1 MAHTMMDSDRI
12 RRWTQGLCDPTRVE
26 ETIDAMVAL
35 RLRGVMNA
43 SAANRRRR
51 EECDEIPRNPAG
63 RGRPFPGGA
72 RNPVPRPARQFT
84 VEAPQA
90 WKSGAVDAAA
100 ADVDWWAYF
109 GDRGLRL
116 GDRRGVDEEFRS
128 PRGCAARIA
137 AARQETR
144 IAAARR
150 TARTEPRRQP
160 LPPAPELRRIALPGA
175 SPGKV
180 LSATN
185 TNTGFVVESDLGSR
199 YLENASRPASSLRPA
214 NLESREAD
222 LAGARLSLTAQ
233 VAKAWF
239 AAIEAERQ
247 VGLAKASL
255 VSYENIRRNACGRVT
270 RAGIRPSLDLRLALS
285 EIDRAQALV
294 QQREQQ
300 RDAFVRQLE
309 TLAGRYPAGEHV
321 LAEDLPEAP
330 RRIPA
335 GLPSER
341 GPPPARPDLRRAR
354 SLLAADARIV
364 EAKAALRPSFSL
376 TSGLGTASNKLV
388 DLLNPNVQVWN
399 YVTNVVM
406 PIFNNGRLKAGV
418 RGRTRRARWKPRRI
432 TKAASSRP
440 TARLKRLWPPK
451 RSWPHASRLSSRR
464 PATLWPPATWPSNV
478 TARGLSD
485 IITVLSAQRTALDSE
500 SALLTVRRAS
510 LDNRVDLHLA
520 LGGGFAAAPP
530 AAAGAAFLPHN
541 GLSCKFYAAF

>member
-1 MAHTMMDSDRI
+1 MRYRAI
-12 RRWTQGLCDPTRVE
+12 LP
-26 ETIDAMVAL
+26 
-35 RLRGVMNA
+35 
-43 SAANRRRR
+43 AAAVLFLG
-51 EECDEIPRNPAG
+51 CSQS
-63 RGRPFPGGA
+63 
-72 RNPVPRPARQFT
+72 VPRPARQFT

-100 ADVDWWAYF
+100 ADVDWWDYF
-109 GDRGLRL
+109 GDRGLDLAIGEALTKNSDLRAA
-116 GDRRGVDEEFRS
+116 
-128 PRGCAARIA
+128 AARIA

-144 IAAARR
+144 IAAA
-150 TARTEPRRQP
+150 AG
-160 LPPAPELRRIALPGA
+160 LPELSLGANRSRQRQNFVGLPFPGLA
-175 SPGKV
+175 GKV

-185 TNTGFVVESDLGSR
+185 TNTGL
-199 YLENASRPASSLRPA
+199 SLNLTWEADIWKRIEAGKLAAAA

-255 VSYENIRRNACGRVT
+255 VSYETSAERVRARY

-294 QQREQQ
+294 KQREQQ

-335 GLPSER
+335 GLPSELVHR
-341 GPPPARPDLRRAR
+341 RPDLISAERA
-354 SLLAADARIV
+354 LLAADARIV
-364 EAKAALRPSFSL
+364 EAKAALRPSFAL

-418 RGRTRRARWKPRRI
+418 LANEARAMEAAANYESRILAAYREVETALAAEAILAARKQALESATRNALAARDLAEQRYRA
-432 TKAASSRP
+432 
-440 TARLKRLWPPK
+440 
-451 RSWPHASRLSSRR
+451 
-464 PATLWPPATWPSNV
+464 
-478 TARGLSD
+478 GLSD

-500 SALLTVRRAS
+500 SALLTVRRAR

-530 AAAGAAFLPHN
+530 AAAGAGVP
-541 GLSCKFYAAF
+541 AA